1 MFKIESKGGYQMLV
15 IHLDHLD
22 EAVLAFEAEFP
33 QVNDYLVF
41 KEVND
46 DWEFQLRITKA
57 Y

>member
-22 EAVLAFEAEFP
+22 EAMLAFEAEFP
-33 QVNDYLVF
+33 Q
-41 KEVND
+41 VND
-46 DWEFQLRITKA
+46 DWEFQLRITKT